1 MEKHP
6 MSSERA
12 PSRKRLMLIG
22 IGGLTLAALLVAN
35 GLAARTRQAHAVGA
49 WTERQAVPIVNV
61 VAPSRNAEGNSL
73 RLPARLDAWSNAA
86 INARVSGYLKD
97 WDADIGS
104 PVQAGQVLAHIE
116 SPELDQQLAQ
126 SRARLAQQRAS
137 ARIAQTTAARWQ
149 HLLSTHSVSQQEVDE
164 KASAAIAANA
174 DVQAAEADC
183 QRMAALEDYK
193 TIRAPFSGTVTARNT
208 DIGQLIKADDGGVRP
223 LFSIADTHRLRLYV
237 PVPQNYAS
245 VIRPGM
251 HVQLSVPEHPG
262 RTWTATLLGDST
274 AVDPRSG
281 TLLAQFIADN
291 PDGALM
297 PGDYAD
303 ATLPVSNDGA
313 GLSIPASALIFRAK
327 GTQVA
332 TLDNAGHVHLRDI
345 HIAMDLGDRLVI
357 DQGLKPAD
365 EVVDNPPDALREND
379 AVQVA
384 DAGGEHAHKV

>member
-1 MEKHP
+1 
-6 MSSERA
+6 MSSEHA
-12 PSRKRLMLIG
+12 PSRKRLMLLG

-35 GLAARTRQAHAVGA
+35 GLAARTREAHAVDA
-49 WTERQAVPIVNV
+49 WTERQSVPV
-61 VAPSRNAEGNSL
+61 VSVVVPTQSAQGNTL
-73 RLPARLDAWSNAA
+73 RLPARLEAWSNAA

-104 PVQAGQVLAHIE
+104 HVQAGQVLAHIDG
-116 SPELDQQLAQ
+116 PELDQQLAQ
-126 SRARLAQQRAS
+126 ARARLAQQHAN

-149 HLLSTHSVSQQEVDE
+149 HLLTTHSVSQQEVDE
-164 KASAAIAANA
+164 KVATATAANA
-174 DVQAAEADC
+174 DVQAADADY
-183 QRMAALEDYK
+183 QRIVALEDYK

-208 DIGQLIKADDGGVRP
+208 DIGQLIKADDGGARP
-223 LFSIADTHRLRLYV
+223 LFSLADTHRLRLYV
-237 PVPQNYAS
+237 PIPQNYAS
-245 VIRPGM
+245 VVHPGM
-251 HVQLSVPEHPG
+251 QVQLSVPEHPG
-262 RTWTATLLGDST
+262 QTYTATLLGDST

-303 ATLPVSNDGA
+303 ATLPVNNASG

-332 TLDNAGHVHLRDI
+332 TLDRAGHVHLRDI
-345 HIAMDLGDRLVI
+345 HIAMDLGDRLII

-365 EVVDNPPDALREND
+365 HVIDNPPDALREND
-379 AVQVA
+379 AVQLA
-384 DAGGEHAHKV
+384 DAGGEHAHKA